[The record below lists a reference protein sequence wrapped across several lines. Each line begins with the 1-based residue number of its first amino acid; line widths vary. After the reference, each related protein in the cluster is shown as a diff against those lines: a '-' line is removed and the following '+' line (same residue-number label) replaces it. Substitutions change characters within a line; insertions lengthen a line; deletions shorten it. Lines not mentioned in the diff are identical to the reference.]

1 MAQSLG
7 QELGQA
13 LANITALIMVC
24 KPDERP
30 QLLGQQAQIAGQLQR
45 FVDGVVDQTLPEY
58 VAATKALGE
67 ANAQAVQAK
76 QKLDKIAATIQK
88 VAAAVD
94 KLAALA
100 AKVA

>member
-13 LANITALIMVC
+13 LANITGLIMVC
-24 KPDERP
+24 TSDERP
-30 QLLGQQAQIAGQLQR
+30 QLLAQQAQIAGQLQR
-45 FVDGVVDQTLPEY
+45 FVDGVVDQALPEY

-67 ANAQAVQAK
+67 ANARAVEAK
-76 QKLDKIAATIQK
+76 QKLDKIAATIKQI
-88 VAAAVD
+88 AAAVD